1 MNKVI
6 LQLWEESNQ
15 NDGVFS
21 NGCSIH
27 INEDERIKFVSN
39 IYSNRESSDI
49 PNEYDSVV
57 GEGIEVFVIDSI
69 YNLVDASK
77 SIKISEVELQNLI
90 KFEDLIYNSFVI

>member
-27 INEDERIKFVSN
+27 FNEQERLKFISD
-39 IYSNRESSDI
+39 IYHNRESSVI
-49 PNEYDSVV
+49 PDEYDSVV
-57 GEGIEVFVIDSI
+57 GEGIEVFITDSI
-69 YNLVDASK
+69 YNLLSTSK
-77 SIKISEVELQNLI
+77 SVKISEVEFQNLI
-90 KFEDLIYNSFVI
+90 KFEDIIYNTETI

>member
-27 INEDERIKFVSN
+27 LNEDERLKFISN
-39 IYSNRESSDI
+39 IYSNREPSDI

-57 GEGIEVFVIDSI
+57 GEGIEVFVTDSI
-69 YNLVDASK
+69 YNLVDVSK

>member
-57 GEGIEVFVIDSI
+57 GEGIEVFVTDSI
-69 YNLVDASK
+69 YSLVDVSK

>member
-57 GEGIEVFVIDSI
+57 GEGIEVFVTDSI
-69 YNLVDASK
+69 YNLVDVSK

>member
-15 NDGVFS
+15 NDGLFS

-27 INEDERIKFVSN
+27 LNEDERIKFVSN
-39 IYSNRESSDI
+39 IYSNREYSDV

-57 GEGIEVFVIDSI
+57 GEGIEVFITDSI
-69 YNLVDASK
+69 YNLLSTSNSV
-77 SIKISEVELQNLI
+77 KISEVEFQNLI
-90 KFEDLIYNSFVI
+90 KFEDIIYNTEMI

>member
-39 IYSNRESSDI
+39 IYSNRESSYI

-57 GEGIEVFVIDSI
+57 GEGIEVFVTDSI
-69 YNLVDASK
+69 YNLVDVSK

>member
-27 INEDERIKFVSN
+27 LNEDERLKFISN
-39 IYSNRESSDI
+39 IYS
-49 PNEYDSVV
+49 
-57 GEGIEVFVIDSI
+57 
-69 YNLVDASK
+69 
-77 SIKISEVELQNLI
+77 
-90 KFEDLIYNSFVI
+90 

>member
-27 INEDERIKFVSN
+27 LNEDERLKFISN
-39 IYSNRESSDI
+39 IYSNREPSDI

-57 GEGIEVFVIDSI
+57 GEGIEVFVTDGI
-69 YNLVDASK
+69 YNLVDVSK

>member
-27 INEDERIKFVSN
+27 INEDERIKFVSKRTES
-39 IYSNRESSDI
+39 YSEPQNFR
-49 PNEYDSVV
+49 NE
-57 GEGIEVFVIDSI
+57 
-69 YNLVDASK
+69 
-77 SIKISEVELQNLI
+77 LI
-90 KFEDLIYNSFVI
+90 FL

>member
-6 LQLWEESNQ
+6 LQLLEESNQ

-27 INEDERIKFVSN
+27 LNEDERLKFISN
-39 IYSNRESSDI
+39 IYSNREPSDI

-57 GEGIEVFVIDSI
+57 GEGIEVFVTDSI

>member
-27 INEDERIKFVSN
+27 LNEDERLKFISN
-39 IYSNRESSDI
+39 IYSNREPSDI

-57 GEGIEVFVIDSI
+57 GEGIEVFVTDSI

>member
-57 GEGIEVFVIDSI
+57 GEGIEVFVTDSI